1 MCTVEEELSS
11 LWFMMRKQVDRRHT
25 WPGGNTSLTNS
36 ETADQET
43 LLTSGRVSWRWQGSH
58 TLVFGKPTALLSME
72 VPKRQEVKSSSDGTL
87 QGITWYL
94 GTLSIQLFGAW
105 CEKPDSSLMEKQ
117 LPAQPAVLPA
127 AVRQWPSADAW
138 GGFGEESKP
147 YSRYP
152 PAPAPPC
159 DVIPAV
165 FLSDSPWWLFL
176 LWPPPLTSWPKPICC
191 SSRDIGAPKGTGKSG
206 VRGQPAVV
214 WDRLSEGLP
223 AARCLGSIPAWQRCW
238 K

>member
-1 MCTVEEELSS
+1 MAGQSHPCLWKAHCTAE
-11 LWFMMRKQVDRRHT
+11 H
-25 WPGGNTSLTNS
+25 
-36 ETADQET
+36 
-43 LLTSGRVSWRWQGSH
+43 GS
-58 TLVFGKPTALLSME
+58 TKKARS
-72 VPKRQEVKSSSDGTL
+72 
-87 QGITWYL
+87 
-94 GTLSIQLFGAW
+94 
-105 CEKPDSSLMEKQ
+105 EKQ
-117 LPAQPAVLPA
+117 LRRDSPGNYMIFRDPLHPAIWGMVWETRQFTHGEAAACPTCWPAQPAVLPA

-138 GGFGEESKP
+138 GGCGEESKP
-147 YSRYP
+147 DSRYP

-176 LWPPPLTSWPKPICC
+176 LWPPPLTSWPKPIYC
-191 SSRDIGAPKGTGKSG
+191 SSRDIGAPKGTGKSR